1 MICPETAE
9 VERSPVPVRVPGV
22 ASTAIH
28 GLLTGMGA
36 EATVLGSSSQAAWL
50 QAGRRVVVISTGDG
64 ARLPNSIRLAAKY
77 GDEVLRRIASETRV
91 LVGHGMIMVD
101 GIAVTATRWWDPRPA
116 LPTFTS
122 DTLTA
127 RLRGLP
133 TGVPGIDTASL
144 RLALEVGSAGGV
156 LHSARSLLGRGPGLT
171 PEGDDVLA
179 GTLAA
184 TRLLGEA
191 LGRENSVAM
200 IAGVS
205 PPLAELAALRTTA
218 FSAALIEMAMQ
229 GQVVES
235 AGVLLRALAGRGDVA
250 AAHLGLIRLGHTS
263 GPALAA
269 GIVLGARSLVK

>member
-1 MICPETAE
+1 M
-9 VERSPVPVRVPGV
+9 PVRVPGV

-50 QAGRRVVVISTGDG
+50 KAGRRVVVVSTGDG

-133 TGVPGIDTASL
+133 AGVPGIDTASL
-144 RLALEVGSAGGV
+144 QLALEAGSAGGI
-156 LHSARSLLGRGPGLT
+156 LHSARSILGRGPGLT

-191 LGRENSVAM
+191 LGRESSVAM